1 MPLPEEPKKD
11 QPNTY
16 FVQDRSN
23 EAEFERLHI
32 ADQNMTRG
40 MGGVF
45 AEQADP
51 TRFHRILDVACGTGG
66 WLIEAAQTYPFL
78 SRCCGVD
85 ISAMMITRARA
96 RALANHLE
104 DRVDFAVQD
113 ALLLLE
119 FPDGY
124 FDLVN
129 QRNATSF
136 LRIWD
141 WQKMI
146 GECCRV
152 TAQGGTIRLTESDF
166 IVETSGAVTA
176 YLFEL
181 ILEAFYRAGHL
192 FARDTT
198 GITSHLVSI
207 LNRYAQIRDVST
219 RMHKITYHAGTP
231 EWENMATGIK
241 LTFQTVTPFL
251 KKWGR
256 LPDNYD
262 TLYQQASHELDQ
274 PDASATMGLLTAWGE
289 RDI

>member
-1 MPLPEEPKKD
+1 
-11 QPNTY
+11 
-16 FVQDRSN
+16 
-23 EAEFERLHI
+23 
-32 ADQNMTRG
+32 
-40 MGGVF
+40 
-45 AEQADP
+45 
-51 TRFHRILDVACGTGG
+51 
-66 WLIEAAQTYPFL
+66 
-78 SRCCGVD
+78 
-85 ISAMMITRARA
+85 MMIAHARA
-96 RALANHLE
+96 RALASHVE

-129 QRNATSF
+129 QRNAASF

-152 TAQGGTIRLTESDF
+152 TAQGGIIRLTESDF
-166 IVETSGAVTA
+166 IVDTSGPVTT

-192 FARDTT
+192 FLRDTS

-207 LNRYAQIRDVST
+207 LNRYARIRDVST
-219 RMHKITYHAGTP
+219 RMHEITYHAGTP
-231 EWENMATGIK
+231 EWASMANGIR
-241 LTFQTVTPFL
+241 LTFQTVVPFL

-262 TLYQQASHELDQ
+262 TLFQQASHELDQ
-274 PDASATMGLLTAWGE
+274 SGATATMRLLTAWGE
-289 RDI
+289 REV